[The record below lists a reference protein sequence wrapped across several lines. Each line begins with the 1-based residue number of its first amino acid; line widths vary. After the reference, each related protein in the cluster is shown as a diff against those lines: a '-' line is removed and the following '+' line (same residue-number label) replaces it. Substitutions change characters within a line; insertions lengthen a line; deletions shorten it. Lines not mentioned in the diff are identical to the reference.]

1 MCESETKY
9 MEDKHVFHEIN
20 ERDMQETPDVTTVLD
35 ETIPSPARIQTEET
49 VELPEIQ
56 TMPGY
61 IRTHYEK
68 EILASL
74 MRMIR
79 CGELGVQCGGK
90 LLRETSHTASGD
102 DGKEDLSKA
111 PPVIFGNGRTAEE
124 PGRRSE
130 PPVSITP
137 LTGKITWMGFRR
149 VGLCF
154 VEADLVMEVEAE
166 IRSSAPQS
174 SRRVTQRYRA
184 DMYISMENGIDV
196 EYGNFRIH
204 RYEEDRDGIRLDEYL
219 IPVFQWKDIEEE
231 AESIIFH
238 VAPEGLHNPEQLRP
252 AVLAG
257 RLGLKIIHLPLY
269 QRDRTASILFFDAG
283 EVLVCQDVQQPQLP
297 PVPARVEENTIVVNS
312 MKGFNS
318 NRAIMHECFHY
329 VEHQLFFQ
337 LQQLH
342 NSDVMEITRWK
353 RVDVQKKERGP
364 VEWMEWQ
371 AHVGS
376 QCLLMPRTRL
386 CKRLREE
393 LDGENP
399 MGRHIGYRL
408 EAVGRTLAK
417 EYGVRNYQMR
427 NRMIQLG
434 YTAAKGAL
442 NFVDDGY
449 IEPFAF
455 SADKCRGSRTFVISP
470 KEALEEYVRNEA
482 FRKLLDTGQY
492 VYADGHI
499 CVNDP
504 AYVVQR
510 NGKPCLTEWANAHV
524 DACCLRFMRSYYRD
538 TGTRYVYGQ
547 LNSDEEYNGRSLA
560 LSASEKQP
568 DLYSHAV
575 KVARTLSELPGT
587 FRETFEWHMKKCK
600 VTLARMSEE
609 TALSERSITRYRTEE
624 KDDLTIDRVAKICI
638 CMHLEPEFSF
648 DMLEKAGIHLRK
660 TPEDLMIKAVLL
672 GMYACSVNQ
681 VGKYL
686 EACKY
691 PRLKEWKKAMI

>member
-1 MCESETKY
+1 MCERETKY

-61 IRTHYEK
+61 IRTHYEE

-111 PPVIFGNGRTAEE
+111 SPAIPGNGRTAEE

-184 DMYISMENGIDV
+184 DMHISMENGIEV

-238 VAPEGLHNPEQLRP
+238 IAPEGLHNPEQLRP

-283 EVLVCQDVQQPQLP
+283 EVLVCQDVQRP
-297 PVPARVEENTIVVNS
+297 
-312 MKGFNS
+312 
-318 NRAIMHECFHY
+318 
-329 VEHQLFFQ
+329 
-337 LQQLH
+337 
-342 NSDVMEITRWK
+342 
-353 RVDVQKKERGP
+353 
-364 VEWMEWQ
+364 
-371 AHVGS
+371 
-376 QCLLMPRTRL
+376 
-386 CKRLREE
+386 
-393 LDGENP
+393 
-399 MGRHIGYRL
+399 
-408 EAVGRTLAK
+408 
-417 EYGVRNYQMR
+417 
-427 NRMIQLG
+427 
-434 YTAAKGAL
+434 
-442 NFVDDGY
+442 
-449 IEPFAF
+449 
-455 SADKCRGSRTFVISP
+455 
-470 KEALEEYVRNEA
+470 
-482 FRKLLDTGQY
+482 
-492 VYADGHI
+492 
-499 CVNDP
+499 
-504 AYVVQR
+504 
-510 NGKPCLTEWANAHV
+510 
-524 DACCLRFMRSYYRD
+524 
-538 TGTRYVYGQ
+538 
-547 LNSDEEYNGRSLA
+547 
-560 LSASEKQP
+560 
-568 DLYSHAV
+568 
-575 KVARTLSELPGT
+575 
-587 FRETFEWHMKKCK
+587 
-600 VTLARMSEE
+600 
-609 TALSERSITRYRTEE
+609 
-624 KDDLTIDRVAKICI
+624 
-638 CMHLEPEFSF
+638 
-648 DMLEKAGIHLRK
+648 
-660 TPEDLMIKAVLL
+660 
-672 GMYACSVNQ
+672 
-681 VGKYL
+681 
-686 EACKY
+686 
-691 PRLKEWKKAMI
+691 

>member
-1 MCESETKY
+1 
-9 MEDKHVFHEIN
+9 MEDQRVFHEIN
-20 ERDMQETPDVTTVLD
+20 QVDLQEAPEVITALD
-35 ETIPSPARIQTEET
+35 ETIPSPARIQTAET

-56 TMPGY
+56 TMTGY
-61 IRTHYEK
+61 IRTHYEE

-79 CGELGVQCGGK
+79 CGELGVQCGEK
-90 LLRETSHTASGD
+90 LLRETSHTASGN
-102 DGKEDLSKA
+102 DGEEDLSKA

-166 IRSSAPQS
+166 IRSGAPQS

-184 DMYISMENGIDV
+184 DLHISMENGIDV

-204 RYEEDRDGIRLDEYL
+204 RYEEKRDGIRLDEYL
-219 IPVFQWKDIEEE
+219 IPIFQWKDIEEE
-231 AESIIFH
+231 AESIIFRI
-238 VAPEGLHNPEQLRP
+238 APEGLQDPEQLCP
-252 AVLAG
+252 AVLAE
-257 RLGLKIIHLPLY
+257 RLGLKIISLPLY

-297 PVPARVEENTIVVNS
+297 PALSRVEENTIVVNS

-376 QCLLMPRTRL
+376 QCLLMPQTRL
-386 CKRLREE
+386 RKRLREE

-434 YTAAKGAL
+434 YTA
-442 NFVDDGY
+442 
-449 IEPFAF
+449 
-455 SADKCRGSRTFVISP
+455 
-470 KEALEEYVRNEA
+470 
-482 FRKLLDTGQY
+482 
-492 VYADGHI
+492 
-499 CVNDP
+499 
-504 AYVVQR
+504 
-510 NGKPCLTEWANAHV
+510 
-524 DACCLRFMRSYYRD
+524 
-538 TGTRYVYGQ
+538 
-547 LNSDEEYNGRSLA
+547 
-560 LSASEKQP
+560 
-568 DLYSHAV
+568 
-575 KVARTLSELPGT
+575 
-587 FRETFEWHMKKCK
+587 
-600 VTLARMSEE
+600 
-609 TALSERSITRYRTEE
+609 
-624 KDDLTIDRVAKICI
+624 
-638 CMHLEPEFSF
+638 
-648 DMLEKAGIHLRK
+648 
-660 TPEDLMIKAVLL
+660 
-672 GMYACSVNQ
+672 
-681 VGKYL
+681 
-686 EACKY
+686 
-691 PRLKEWKKAMI
+691 

>member
-1 MCESETKY
+1 
-9 MEDKHVFHEIN
+9 MEDKLVFDEIN
-20 ERDMQETPDVTTVLD
+20 ERDMREAPDVVTALD
-35 ETIPSPARIQTEET
+35 ETIPSPARIQMTET

-56 TMPGY
+56 TMTGY
-61 IRTHYEK
+61 IRRHYE
-68 EILASL
+68 EEVLAALSHK
-74 MRMIR
+74 IR

-90 LLRETSHTASGD
+90 LLRETSHTASGH
-102 DGKEDLSKA
+102 DGKEGLSKA
-111 PPVIFGNGRTAEE
+111 PIVIPGDGGATEE
-124 PGRRSE
+124 AAHRSRNA
-130 PPVSITP
+130 PLVSITP
-137 LTGKITWMGFRR
+137 LAGKIAWMGFRR
-149 VGLCF
+149 VGLYF
-154 VEADLVMEVEAE
+154 VEADLVIEVEAE
-166 IRSSAPQS
+166 IRCGMPQS
-174 SRRVTQRYRA
+174 SQRVTQRYRA
-184 DMYISMENGIDV
+184 DMCISMESGIEV

-219 IPVFQWKDIEEE
+219 IPVFHWEDIEKE
-231 AESIIFH
+231 AEDIIFRI
-238 VAPEGLHNPEQLRP
+238 APEALHNPTYLRP
-252 AVLAG
+252 AVLAE
-257 RLGLKIIHLPLY
+257 RLGLKIVGLPLY
-269 QRDRTASILFFDAG
+269 RRDRTASILFFDAG
-283 EVLVCQDVQQPQLP
+283 EVLVCQDVQRPQLP
-297 PVPARVEENTIVVNS
+297 PVHVRVEADTIVLNTA
-312 MKGFNS
+312 GDFNG

-329 VEHQLFFQ
+329 VEHRLFFQ

-342 NSDVMEITRWK
+342 NSDVMEIIRWK
-353 RVDVQKKERGP
+353 RVDVRKQERGP

-399 MGRHIGYRL
+399 MGWHIGYRL

-455 SADKCRGSRTFVISP
+455 FADACRGSRTFVISP

-482 FRKLLDTGQY
+482 FRKLLDTGRY

-510 NGKPCLTEWANAHV
+510 NGKLCLTEWANAHV

>member
-1 MCESETKY
+1 
-9 MEDKHVFHEIN
+9 MEDQRVFHEIN
-20 ERDMQETPDVTTVLD
+20 QVDLQEAPEVITALD
-35 ETIPSPARIQTEET
+35 ETIPSPARIQMAET

-56 TMPGY
+56 TMTGY
-61 IRTHYEK
+61 IHTHYEEK
-68 EILASL
+68 ILASL

-79 CGELGVQCGGK
+79 CGELGVQCGEK
-90 LLRETSHTASGD
+90 LLRETSHTASGN

-111 PPVIFGNGRTAEE
+111 SPATPGNGRTAEE
-124 PGRRSE
+124 PVHRSE
-130 PPVSITP
+130 PFARITP

-166 IRSSAPQS
+166 IRGGTPQS

-204 RYEEDRDGIRLDEYL
+204 RYEEKRDGIRLDEYL
-219 IPVFQWKDIEEE
+219 IPIFQWKDIEEE
-231 AESIIFH
+231 AESIIFRI
-238 VAPEGLHNPEQLRP
+238 APEGLHNPEQLRP
-252 AVLAG
+252 AVLAE

-376 QCLLMPRTRL
+376 QCLLMPQTRL
-386 CKRLREE
+386 RKRLREE

-399 MGRHIGYRL
+399 MSRHIGYRL
-408 EAVGRTLAK
+408 QAVGRTLAK

-482 FRKLLDTGQY
+482 FRKLLDTGRY

-504 AYVVQR
+504 AYVVLR
-510 NGKPCLTEWANAHV
+510 NGKLCLTEWANAHV
-524 DACCLRFMRSYYRD
+524 DACCLRFMRSYYRG
-538 TGTRYVYGQ
+538 TGIRYVYGQ

-560 LSASEKQP
+560 LSIEHGYENVLMQARAMSDILTGLPASF
-568 DLYSHAV
+568 HG
-575 KVARTLSELPGT
+575 TLKA
-587 FRETFEWHMKKCK
+587 HMKRLN
-600 VTLARMSEE
+600 VTREKLAEE
-609 TALSERSITRYRTEE
+609 ALLSDSTIKRLRSAE
-624 KDDLTIDRVAKICI
+624 KDDY
-638 CMHLEPEFSF
+638 SF
-648 DMLEKAGIHLRK
+648 DQVIAVCIGLHLPPEYSLDLIRKSGRILRDTPEHLVYRAILQTMYMNKIQEIQETLRK
-660 TPEDLMIKAVLL
+660 CGCREL
-672 GMYACSVNQ
+672 N
-681 VGKYL
+681 
-686 EACKY
+686 
-691 PRLKEWKKAMI
+691 LKD